1 MEQGSNLG
9 YPAMVL
15 ANRVAYAFTLSGEP
29 LSFLSTPMNSG
40 NCWLNARWVTAG
52 PLSVSIAAFPAIC
65 LQSPC
70 AA

>member
-1 MEQGSNLG
+1 MEQGRNLG

-15 ANRVAYAFTLSGEP
+15 ANRMANVFTLSGEP
-29 LSFLSTPMNSG
+29 LSLLSTPMNSG
-40 NCWLNARWVTAG
+40 NCWLNARWATAA
-52 PLSVSIAAFPAIC
+52 PLNASIAAFPAIC